1 MRRRRDRS
9 RDSGCALGISARP
22 GSALADP
29 GLAPKRQGEALVVW
43 FLIGLL
49 LVAIFVT
56 YWRLPAADL
65 YNTSVE
71 GIRGGAGRV
80 LVQTNFPSVSLV
92 AIALV
97 LVAVSALPARAW
109 WIAAPSIAMCLV
121 TAWPGQVKQSDL
133 DARAVNL
140 LPALGVAL
148 ALGLTAWATRRAGA
162 RFAPRLPGD
171 RARIVAAVVIVLVS
185 IPWITAELGFF
196 IGNRVFLTSRVV
208 TEGDETLP
216 AVHLGHHHGLD
227 GALLMLFAL
236 VLSRVRIPDTRLGSR
251 LLAYVSLMF
260 AYGFMNFAE
269 DAWHEQL
276 VKRGW
281 LEWRI
286 PSALLPRLHWIW
298 LVTLG
303 VALLTYALFAV
314 EHRRVQTAIIDGHER
329 SPDGLSRV
337 REVRAR

>member
-1 MRRRRDRS
+1 MVATRQDT
-9 RDSGCALGISARP
+9 ARAP
-22 GSALADP
+22 G
-29 GLAPKRQGEALVVW
+29 QGEALVVW
-43 FLIGLL
+43 LVIGLVL
-49 LVAIFVT
+49 AAIFVT

-71 GIRGGAGRV
+71 GFRGGAGRA

-97 LVAVSALPARAW
+97 LVAVSALPGSAW
-109 WIAAPSIAMCLV
+109 WVATPAIGLCLV

-133 DARAVNL
+133 DARAVNVI
-140 LPALGVAL
+140 PALGVAL
-148 ALGLTAWATRRAGA
+148 ALGLTVWATRRAGA
-162 RFAPRLPGD
+162 RLAARLPGD
-171 RARIVAAVVIVLVS
+171 RVRIVAAVVIVLVS

-196 IGNRVFLTSRVV
+196 IGNRVFLTSRIV
-208 TEGDETLP
+208 TEGDETLA

-227 GALLMLFAL
+227 GTVLMLFAL
-236 VLSRVRIPDTRLGSR
+236 LLSRVRLSDTRLGNV

-260 AYGFMNFAE
+260 AYGFMNFAN

-281 LEWRI
+281 LSWKI

-303 VALLTYALFAV
+303 LALVTYLAFRFERGRA
-314 EHRRVQTAIIDGHER
+314 RAAIIDGHEH
-329 SPDGLSRV
+329 SPDGVSRV

>member
-1 MRRRRDRS
+1 MS
-9 RDSGCALGISARP
+9 RVVPTRQGTARTRP
-22 GSALADP
+22 A
-29 GLAPKRQGEALVVW
+29 QGEALVVW
-43 FLIGLL
+43 SLIGLL
-49 LVAIFVT
+49 LVVIFVT

-71 GIRGGAGRV
+71 GLRGGAGRL

-97 LVAVSALPARAW
+97 LVAVSALPAGVW
-109 WIAAPSIAMCLV
+109 WIAAPSIALCLV

-133 DARAVNL
+133 DARAVNII
-140 LPALGVAL
+140 PALGVVL
-148 ALGLTAWATRRAGA
+148 ALGFTVCATRRAGA

-171 RARIVAAVVIVLVS
+171 RARIAAAVVIVIVS
-185 IPWITAELGFF
+185 IPWITAELGLF
-196 IGNRVFLTSRVV
+196 IGNRLFLTSRVV
-208 TEGDETLP
+208 TEGDETLA

-227 GALLMLFAL
+227 GTLLMLFAL
-236 VLSRVRIPDTRLGSR
+236 LLSRVRLPDTRLGSL

-260 AYGFMNFAE
+260 AYGFMNSAE

-281 LEWRI
+281 LDWRI

-303 VALLTYALFAV
+303 VALLTYVVFRV
-314 EHRRVQTAIIDGHER
+314 ERRRAQTAIIDGHER

-337 REVRAR
+337 REVRTR

>member
-1 MRRRRDRS
+1 
-9 RDSGCALGISARP
+9 
-22 GSALADP
+22 
-29 GLAPKRQGEALVVW
+29 VW
-43 FLIGLL
+43 SLIGLL
-49 LVAIFVT
+49 LCAVFVT

-71 GIRGGAGRV
+71 GLRGGAGRA

-109 WIAAPSIAMCLV
+109 WIAAPSIALCLV
-121 TAWPGQVKQSDL
+121 TARPGQVQQSDL
-133 DARAVNL
+133 DARAVNVI
-140 LPALGVAL
+140 PALGVAL
-148 ALGLTAWATRRAGA
+148 ALGLTLWATRRAGA

-171 RARIVAAVVIVLVS
+171 RARMVAALVIVLVS
-185 IPWITAELGFF
+185 IPWIAAELGFF
-196 IGNRVFLTSRVV
+196 VGNSVFLTSRIV
-208 TEGDETLP
+208 TEGDETLA

-227 GALLMLFAL
+227 GTLLMLFAL
-236 VLSRVRIPDTRLGSR
+236 LLSRVQLRDGRLGR
-251 LLAYVSLMF
+251 LLLAYVSLMF

-303 VALLTYALFAV
+303 VALLTYVLFAV
-314 EHRRVQTAIIDGHER
+314 ERRRARTAIIDGHER
-329 SPDGLSRV
+329 PANGLSRV

>member
-1 MRRRRDRS
+1 MSPTGQGGHRT
-9 RDSGCALGISARP
+9 
-22 GSALADP
+22 
-29 GLAPKRQGEALVVW
+29 APAQGEALVVW
-43 FLIGLL
+43 SLIGLVL
-49 LVAIFVT
+49 ATIFVT

-71 GIRGGAGRV
+71 GFRGGAGRV

-97 LVAVSALPARAW
+97 LIAVSALPASAW
-109 WIAAPSIAMCLV
+109 WIAAPSIALCLV

-133 DARAVNL
+133 DARAVNVI
-140 LPALGVAL
+140 PALGVVL
-148 ALGLTAWATRRAGA
+148 ALVLTGWATRRGGA
-162 RFAPRLPGD
+162 RLASRLPGD
-171 RARIVAAVVIVLVS
+171 PARIAAAVVIVLIS

-196 IGNRVFLTSRVV
+196 IGNSVFLTSRVI

-227 GALLMLFAL
+227 GTLLMLFAL
-236 VLSRVRIPDTRLGSR
+236 LLSRVRLRDTRLGS
-251 LLAYVSLMF
+251 LLPAYVSLMF

-281 LEWRI
+281 IEWRI
-286 PSALLPRLHWIW
+286 PSALLPRFHWIW

-303 VALLTYALFAV
+303 VALAAYVLFAI
-314 EHRRVQTAIIDGHER
+314 ERRHAQTAIINGHER

>member
-1 MRRRRDRS
+1 MARS
-9 RDSGCALGISARP
+9 
-22 GSALADP
+22 GSELADP
-29 GLAPKRQGEALVVW
+29 EPAATAQGEALAVW
-43 FLIGLL
+43 AVIA
-49 LVAIFVT
+49 LVLAAIFVT

-97 LVAVSALPARAW
+97 LVAVSALPATAW
-109 WIAAPSIAMCLV
+109 WIAAPAIALCLV

-133 DARAVNL
+133 DARAVNVI
-140 LPALGVAL
+140 PALGVAL
-148 ALGLTAWATRRAGA
+148 ALVLTVWATRRAGT
-162 RFAPRLPGD
+162 RLAPRLPGD
-171 RARIVAAVVIVLVS
+171 RARIVAAIAIVLVS

-196 IGNRVFLTSRVV
+196 VGNGVFLTSRVV
-208 TEGDETLP
+208 TEGDETLA

-227 GALLMLFAL
+227 GTVLVLFAL
-236 VLSRVRIPDTRLGSR
+236 LLSRVSLPDPRLGNV
-251 LLAYVSLMF
+251 LLAYVSLML
-260 AYGFMNFAE
+260 AYGFMNLAE
-269 DAWHEQL
+269 DGWHEQL

-303 VALLTYALFAV
+303 LAAVTYVLFRFERQRA
-314 EHRRVQTAIIDGHER
+314 RTAIIDGHER
-329 SPDGLSRV
+329 AADGLPRV

>member
-1 MRRRRDRS
+1 MVPRQR
-9 RDSGCALGISARP
+9 SARTRP
-22 GSALADP
+22 G
-29 GLAPKRQGEALVVW
+29 QGEPLVVW
-43 FLIGLL
+43 SLIGLL
-49 LVAIFVT
+49 LCAVLVT

-71 GIRGGAGRV
+71 GLRGGAGRA

-109 WIAAPSIAMCLV
+109 WIAAPSIALCLV
-121 TAWPGQVKQSDL
+121 TAWPGQVQQSDL
-133 DARAVNL
+133 DARAVNVI
-140 LPALGVAL
+140 PALGVAL
-148 ALGLTAWATRRAGA
+148 ALVLTMWATRRAGA
-162 RFAPRLPGD
+162 PFAPRLPGD
-171 RARIVAAVVIVLVS
+171 RARIVAALAIVLVS
-185 IPWITAELGFF
+185 IPWIAAELGFF
-196 IGNRVFLTSRVV
+196 VGNRVFLTSRIVS
-208 TEGDETLP
+208 EGDETLA

-227 GALLMLFAL
+227 GTLLMLFAL
-236 VLSRVRIPDTRLGSR
+236 LLSRVRLRDTRLGSL
-251 LLAYVSLMF
+251 LLAYVSVMF

-303 VALLTYALFAV
+303 VALLTYVVFTV
-314 EHRRVQTAIIDGHER
+314 ERRRARTAIIDGHEHA
-329 SPDGLSRV
+329 PNGLSRV

>member
-1 MRRRRDRS
+1 MS
-9 RDSGCALGISARP
+9 RMVPTREGTARTRP
-22 GSALADP
+22 A
-29 GLAPKRQGEALVVW
+29 QGEAVVVW
-43 FLIGLL
+43 SLIGLV
-49 LVAIFVT
+49 LVAIFIT

-71 GIRGGAGRV
+71 GLRGGAGRA

-97 LVAVSALPARAW
+97 LVAVSALTTRAW
-109 WIAAPSIAMCLV
+109 WIAAPSIALCLV

-133 DARAVNL
+133 DARVVNVI
-140 LPALGVAL
+140 PALGVVL
-148 ALGLTAWATRRAGA
+148 ALGLTVWATRRAGA

-171 RARIVAAVVIVLVS
+171 RTRIVAAVVIVLVA

-208 TEGDETLP
+208 TEGDETLA

-227 GALLMLFAL
+227 GTLLMLFAL
-236 VLSRVRIPDTRLGSR
+236 LLSRVRLSDTRLGTF

-260 AYGFMNFAE
+260 AYGFMNSAE

-281 LEWRI
+281 LDWKI

-298 LVTLG
+298 LATLG
-303 VALLTYALFAV
+303 VALLTYVVFAV
-314 EHRRVQTAIIDGHER
+314 ERRRAQTAIIDGHER

-337 REVRAR
+337 RQVRPR

>member
-1 MRRRRDRS
+1 MIPPRH
-9 RDSGCALGISARP
+9 GTAATRP
-22 GSALADP
+22 A
-29 GLAPKRQGEALVVW
+29 QGEALAVW
-43 FLIGLL
+43 SLIGLVL
-49 LVAIFVT
+49 AAIFVT

-71 GIRGGAGRV
+71 GLRGGAGRV

-97 LVAVSALPARAW
+97 LIAVSALPASAW
-109 WIAAPSIAMCLV
+109 WLAASSIGLCLV

-133 DARAVNL
+133 DARAVNII
-140 LPALGVAL
+140 PALGVAL
-148 ALGLTAWATRRAGA
+148 ALALTLWATRRAGV

-208 TEGDETLP
+208 TEGDETLA

-227 GALLMLFAL
+227 GTLLMLFAL
-236 VLSRVRIPDTRLGSR
+236 LLSRVRLPDRRLAGL

-281 LEWRI
+281 LEWKI
-286 PSALLPRLHWIW
+286 PSALIPRFHWIW

-303 VALLTYALFAV
+303 VALLTYVVFAF
-314 EHRRVQTAIIDGHER
+314 ERRRAQTAIIDGHER

-337 REVRAR
+337 REVRTR

>member
-1 MRRRRDRS
+1 MGATT
-9 RDSGCALGISARP
+9 RDSAGTPP
-22 GSALADP
+22 GH
-29 GLAPKRQGEALVVW
+29 GEALVAW
-43 FLIGLL
+43 SLIGLL

-71 GIRGGAGRV
+71 GIRGGAGRA

-97 LVAVSALPARAW
+97 LVAVSALPANAW
-109 WIAAPSIAMCLV
+109 WIAAPSIALCLV
-121 TAWPGQVKQSDL
+121 TAWPGQVRQSDL
-133 DARAVNL
+133 DARAVNVV
-140 LPALGVAL
+140 PALGAAL
-148 ALGLTAWATRRAGA
+148 ALGLTVWATRRAGA

-171 RARIVAAVVIVLVS
+171 RARIVAALVIVLVS
-185 IPWITAELGFF
+185 IPWITGELGFF
-196 IGNRVFLTSRVV
+196 IGNRVFLTSRIL

-227 GALLMLFAL
+227 GTLLMLFAL
-236 VLSRVRIPDTRLGSR
+236 LLSRVRLADRRLGSL

-303 VALLTYALFAV
+303 VALLMYAVFAV
-314 EHRRVQTAIIDGHER
+314 ERRRAQTAIIDGHER